1 MQLDLVARLQ
11 NLAAIYL
18 DSIIDK
24 SVRRPRKLHIK
35 YQRIGEFLDRVG
47 QLGRRVLMHCRLQ
60 ACRCC
65 PPNLS
70 YHLTTTRCAS
80 CFPNMRS
87 ERVIEGTFPRSMVTV
102 STIKATPFCTNP
114 HHMQSQA
121 PLSSASRLEQTFGP
135 PKKSVKRKVKSGCLT
150 CK

>member
-24 SVRRPRKLHIK
+24 SVRRPRILHIK
-35 YQRIGEFLDRVG
+35 ISANRRISGPSRPI
-47 QLGRRVLMHCRLQ
+47 GRRVLMHCRLQ
-60 ACRCC
+60 ACLCC

-135 PKKSVKRKVKSGCLT
+135 TKKSVKRKVKSGCLT